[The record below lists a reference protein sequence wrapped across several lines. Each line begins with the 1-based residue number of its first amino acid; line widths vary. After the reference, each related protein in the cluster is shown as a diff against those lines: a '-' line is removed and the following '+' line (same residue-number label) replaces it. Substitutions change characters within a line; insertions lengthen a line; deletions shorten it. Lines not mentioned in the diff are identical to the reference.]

1 MNLRAKKQLAAN
13 TLGVGKERIVF
24 VNERIEEIKEAI
36 TKQDIRDLASSGA
49 IIVKPAGGRRKNV
62 KRKNKKGPGKIK
74 KKVKKRKKD
83 YVKMTRKLRK
93 TLADK
98 KRKGEIDRKEFKE
111 IRKKIRNKIF
121 KSKTHLKEYLG
132 GSRNE
137 GTKKKKKRK

>member
-1 MNLRAKKQLAAN
+1 MILKKKELAAKA
-13 TLGVGKERIVF
+13 LKVGKERVKF
-24 VNERIEEIKEAI
+24 VRARLDEVKEAI

-93 TLADK
+93 HVKLLK
-98 KRKGEIDRKEFKE
+98 KQGTISNEGFKNLRKEIK
-111 IRKKIRNKIF
+111 NKTF
-121 KSKTHLKEYLG
+121 RSKAHLKQNIE
-132 GSRNE
+132 E
-137 GTKKKKKRK
+137 MKK